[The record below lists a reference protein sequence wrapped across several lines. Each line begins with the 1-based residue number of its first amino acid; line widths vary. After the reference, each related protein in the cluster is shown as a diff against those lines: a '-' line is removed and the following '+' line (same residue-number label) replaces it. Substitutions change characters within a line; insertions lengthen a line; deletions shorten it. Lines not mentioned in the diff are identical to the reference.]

1 MGKVDSQKK
10 DHGGIIQAK
19 QMKGRIL
26 SRHKHGVAVRV
37 QGNALSVT
45 QHTLAYFFQ
54 EYGVGL

>member
-26 SRHKHGVAVRV
+26 ARHKHGVAVRV